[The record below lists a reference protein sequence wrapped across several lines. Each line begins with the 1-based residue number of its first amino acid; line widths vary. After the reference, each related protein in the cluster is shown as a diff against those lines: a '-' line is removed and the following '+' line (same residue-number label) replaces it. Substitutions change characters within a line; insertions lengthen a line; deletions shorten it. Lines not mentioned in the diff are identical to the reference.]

1 MTDPRHELGQR
12 AESAAAAW
20 LTSRGWRVLD
30 RRWRGARGE
39 LDLVCID
46 TDNVL
51 VGIEV
56 KVRRTERSGSGSESI
71 DRRRLGRLR
80 GTLVAYAAGT
90 AVDHHGARLDLV
102 TLTPARAGLWRL
114 RWLPAIDAW

>member
-12 AESAAAAW
+12 AELAAAGW

-46 TDNVL
+46 PDLVL
-51 VGIEV
+51 VGVEV
-56 KVRRTERSGSGSESI
+56 KVRRTERAGSGSESI

-80 GTLVAYAAGT
+80 GTLAAYAAGT
-90 AVDHHGARLDLV
+90 MVDHRAARLDLV
-102 TLTPARAGLWRL
+102 TLAPARAGLWRL